1 MPAAVSHVDANPL
14 GAAEPLLRFKPREAC
29 FRRPAYAM
37 EKMDH
42 GKTLHFEFADASGQ
56 AKPPV
61 PSQIGTNGT
70 SAPQQKRHK
79 PEKLM
84 RLLSDRNLKLL
95 KMIRTKEP
103 KTLAE
108 LSRLSGRPKASLTR
122 TLARLSDLGIV
133 VLVKSKGRGKIPTV
147 ACDRVRLEVS
157 LVPEDEPPAGQA

>member
-1 MPAAVSHVDANPL
+1 
-14 GAAEPLLRFKPREAC
+14 
-29 FRRPAYAM
+29 
-37 EKMDH
+37 MDNMDDV
-42 GKTLHFEFADASGQ
+42 KTLHFEFADNGPAKAGAPSAS
-56 AKPPV
+56 A
-61 PSQIGTNGT
+61 GTNGGPAQLGT
-70 SAPQQKRHK
+70 HR

-95 KMIRTKEP
+95 KLIRTAKP

-122 TLARLSDLGIV
+122 TLARLGDVGIV

-157 LVPEDEPPAGQA
+157 LLPEDEKPADQKT

>member
-1 MPAAVSHVDANPL
+1 
-14 GAAEPLLRFKPREAC
+14 
-29 FRRPAYAM
+29 
-37 EKMDH
+37 MDD
-42 GKTLHFEFADASGQ
+42 GKTLHFEFAEKTGLGKAAVPAQ
-56 AKPPV
+56 AGGNGATAPVHKP
-61 PSQIGTNGT
+61 
-70 SAPQQKRHK
+70 HK

-133 VLVKSKGRGKIPTV
+133 VLVKSKGRGKIPKV

-157 LVPEDEPPAGQA
+157 LVPDDEPPSGQA

>member
-1 MPAAVSHVDANPL
+1 
-14 GAAEPLLRFKPREAC
+14 
-29 FRRPAYAM
+29 
-37 EKMDH
+37 MDQMDD
-42 GKTLHFEFADASGQ
+42 GKTLHFEFAET
-56 AKPPV
+56 AKAPV
-61 PSQIGTNGT
+61 AAAHIGTNGT
-70 SAPQQKRHK
+70 NGTHGAAPKRQK

-95 KMIRTKEP
+95 KMIRTAEP

-133 VLVKSKGRGKIPTV
+133 VLVKSKGRGKIPKV

-157 LVPEDEPPAGQA
+157 LLPETEGQTGNA

>member
-1 MPAAVSHVDANPL
+1 MIRRLD
-14 GAAEPLLRFKPREAC
+14 
-29 FRRPAYAM
+29 RRPADAM
-37 EKMDH
+37 DKMDD
-42 GKTLHFEFADASGQ
+42 GKTLRFEFAET
-56 AKPPV
+56 AKAPM
-61 PSQIGTNGT
+61 PSAVVGANGTNGT
-70 SAPQQKRHK
+70 HAAPPKRHK

-95 KMIRTKEP
+95 KMIRTAEP

-157 LVPEDEPPAGQA
+157 LLPEGEPPSGKA

>member
-1 MPAAVSHVDANPL
+1 
-14 GAAEPLLRFKPREAC
+14 
-29 FRRPAYAM
+29 M
-37 EKMDH
+37 EKMDD
-42 GKTLHFEFADASGQ
+42 GKTLHFEFAET
-56 AKPPV
+56 AKATA
-61 PSQIGTNGT
+61 PSAHIGGNGANGT
-70 SAPQQKRHK
+70 HGAATRRHK

-95 KMIRTKEP
+95 KMIRTAEP

-133 VLVKSKGRGKIPTV
+133 VLVKSKGRGKIPMV

-157 LVPEDEPPAGQA
+157 LLPETEIPSGNA

>member
-1 MPAAVSHVDANPL
+1 MRLCAGCTF
-14 GAAEPLLRFKPREAC
+14 GAIRSRGM
-29 FRRPAYAM
+29 RPADV
-37 EKMDH
+37 MDDMDDA
-42 GKTLHFEFADASGQ
+42 KTLHFELAETGPVKTRMTADPVGTTGNRT
-56 AKPPV
+56 PP
-61 PSQIGTNGT
+61 
-70 SAPQQKRHK
+70 KHEK

-95 KMIRTKEP
+95 KLIRTAEP

-157 LVPEDEPPAGQA
+157 LVPDDEEPSDAS

>member
-1 MPAAVSHVDANPL
+1 
-14 GAAEPLLRFKPREAC
+14 
-29 FRRPAYAM
+29 
-37 EKMDH
+37 MDNMDDV
-42 GKTLHFEFADASGQ
+42 KTLHFEFADNGPAKARAPSASAGVNGGPAQ
-56 AKPPV
+56 PGPPR
-61 PSQIGTNGT
+61 PDH
-70 SAPQQKRHK
+70 R

-95 KMIRTKEP
+95 KLIRTAKP

-122 TLARLSDLGIV
+122 TLARLGDVGIV

-157 LVPEDEPPAGQA
+157 LLPEDEKPGDKT

>member
-1 MPAAVSHVDANPL
+1 
-14 GAAEPLLRFKPREAC
+14 
-29 FRRPAYAM
+29 
-37 EKMDH
+37 MDD
-42 GKTLHFEFADASGQ
+42 GKTLHFEFAANAKAQPSASHG
-56 AKPPV
+56 A
-61 PSQIGTNGT
+61 TAANGNNPG
-70 SAPQQKRHK
+70 SPKRQK

-95 KMIRTKEP
+95 KMIRTAEP

-157 LVPEDEPPAGQA
+157 LLPESDGQSGSA